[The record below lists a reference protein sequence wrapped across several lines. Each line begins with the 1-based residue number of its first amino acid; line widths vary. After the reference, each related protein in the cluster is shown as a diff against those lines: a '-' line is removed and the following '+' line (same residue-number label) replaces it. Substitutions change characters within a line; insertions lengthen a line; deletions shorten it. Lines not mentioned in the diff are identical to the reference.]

1 MVNYKM
7 AITENW
13 RLILNSPH
21 NGAWNMAVD
30 EALLE
35 SISSHDQPP
44 TLRLYD
50 WQPYTLSLGQAQ
62 PAGDVNLNA
71 LQSHG
76 WNLVRRPTGG
86 RAILHAD
93 ELTYSVTAPI
103 ENSILRGSV
112 IESYRRIS
120 TALVEALRLV
130 GLCADSKPKNQ
141 EDAHLSKEPVCFQ
154 FPSDY
159 EITYLNKKVV
169 GSAQARKKGGI
180 LQHGSIP
187 LHGDI
192 TRIIDLLNYPSEK
205 VKKLAREN
213 LIEHASSIEES
224 LGVRVSWSTMA
235 DAMIRGFEE
244 KLVITF
250 FSGNLSKNELKNAV
264 RIYREK
270 YNHNDWTYRI

>member
-1 MVNYKM
+1 M

-13 RLILNSPH
+13 RFILHSSH
-21 NGAWNMAVD
+21 NGPWNMAVD

-35 SISSHDQPP
+35 SVSNHAEPS

-62 PAGDVNLNA
+62 PAGDIDLNA
-71 LQSHG
+71 LQARG
-76 WNLVRRPTGG
+76 WDLVRRPTGG

-103 ENSILRGSV
+103 ENPILRGNV

-120 TALVEALRLV
+120 NGLVESLRLV
-130 GLCADSKPKNQ
+130 GLCADSKPKKA
-141 EDAHLSKEPVCFQ
+141 EEAHLSKDPVCFQ

-159 EITYLNKKVV
+159 EITYMDKKVV

-192 TRIIDLLNYPSEK
+192 SRIIEVWNYPEEK
-205 VKKLAREN
+205 EKGLARDN
-213 LIEHASSIEES
+213 LIERATTIEDS
-224 LGVRVSWSTMA
+224 LGMHVSWSDMA
-235 DAMIRGFEE
+235 TAMKKGFEE
-244 KLVITF
+244 KLGIYF
-250 FSGNLSKNELKNAV
+250 FPGNLSENELNLAV
-264 RIYREK
+264 RIFREK
-270 YNHNDWTYRI
+270 YNHRDWTFRI

>member
-1 MVNYKM
+1 M

-21 NGAWNMAVD
+21 HGAWNMAVD

-35 SISSHDQPP
+35 SISNHDQPP

-50 WQPYTLSLGQAQ
+50 WQPYTLSIGLAQ
-62 PAGDVNLNA
+62 PAGDVNLSE
-71 LQSHG
+71 LQNRG
-76 WNLVRRPTGG
+76 WDLVRRPTGG

-93 ELTYSVTAPI
+93 EMTYSVTAPI
-103 ENSILRGSV
+103 ENPILRGNV

-120 TALVEALRLV
+120 TALVEALQLV
-130 GLCADSKPKNQ
+130 GLCADSKPKKM
-141 EDAHLSKEPVCFQ
+141 EETHLSKDPVCFQ

-159 EITYLNKKVV
+159 EITYLDKKVV

-192 TRIIDLLNYPSEK
+192 TRIIEVLNYPNSKDKILAQEK
-205 VKKLAREN
+205 
-213 LIEHASSIEES
+213 LIERASTIEAS
-224 LGVRVSWSTMA
+224 LGMCVSWSDMA

-244 KLVITF
+244 KLGITF
-250 FSGNLSKNELKNAV
+250 IPGNLSNIELNNAV

-270 YNHNDWTYRI
+270 YYHRDWTFRI

>member
-1 MVNYKM
+1 MKKQE
-7 AITENW
+7 TW

-21 NGAWNMAVD
+21 GGAWNMAVD

-35 SISSHDQPP
+35 SISALDQPP

-62 PAGDVNLNA
+62 PSGDVDHNSLK
-71 LQSHG
+71 SHG
-76 WNLVRRPTGG
+76 WDLVRRPTGG

-103 ENSILRGSV
+103 ENPILRGNV
-112 IESYRRIS
+112 IESYRKIS
-120 TALVEALRLV
+120 TALIEALRLV
-130 GLCADSKPKNQ
+130 GLCADSKPKNN
-141 EDAHLSKEPVCFQ
+141 EEAHLSKDPVCFQ

-159 EITYLNKKVV
+159 EITYLGKKVV

-192 TRIIDLLNYPSEK
+192 TRIIEVLNYPNEVAKGS
-205 VKKLAREN
+205 ARTH
-213 LIEHASSIEES
+213 LIDRASSIEDS
-224 LGVRVSWSTMA
+224 LGKRVSWDEMA
-235 DAMIRGFEE
+235 NAMIKGYEE
-244 KLVITF
+244 ILDIALIP
-250 FSGNLSKNELKNAV
+250 SNLTKKELDSAY
-264 RIYREK
+264 RIYCEK
-270 YNHNDWTYRI
+270 YNDSNWTFRI

>member
-1 MVNYKM
+1 MTIKE
-7 AITENW
+7 TW
-13 RLILNSPH
+13 RIIINSPH
-21 NGAWNMAVD
+21 NGPWNMAVD

-50 WQPYTLSLGQAQ
+50 WQPYTLSLGHAQ
-62 PAGDVNLNA
+62 PVGDIDRKA
-71 LQSHG
+71 LQDRG
-76 WNLVRRPTGG
+76 WDLVRRPTGG

-103 ENSILRGSV
+103 ENPILRGNV

-120 TALVEALRLV
+120 TALVEALRLI
-130 GLCADSKPKNQ
+130 GLCADSKPKNT
-141 EDAHLSKEPVCFQ
+141 EEIHLSKDPVCFQ

-159 EITYLNKKVV
+159 EITYHDKKVV

-192 TRIIDLLNYPSEK
+192 TRIIEVLNYSDK
-205 VKKLAREN
+205 NNKQQARAKLLERATT
-213 LIEHASSIEES
+213 IEES
-224 LGVRVSWSTMA
+224 LGRHVTWTDMA
-235 DAMIRGFEE
+235 DMMVRGFQE
-244 KLVITF
+244 KLGINLVPD
-250 FSGNLSKNELKNAV
+250 NLSKDELNNAI

-270 YNHNDWTYRI
+270 YNHIDWTFRI

>member
-1 MVNYKM
+1 M

-21 NGAWNMAVD
+21 HGAWNMAVD

-35 SISSHDQPP
+35 SISNHDQPP

-50 WQPYTLSLGQAQ
+50 WQPYTLSLGLAQ
-62 PAGDVNLNA
+62 PAGDVNLSE
-71 LQSHG
+71 LQNRG
-76 WNLVRRPTGG
+76 WDLVRRPTGG

-93 ELTYSVTAPI
+93 EMTYSVTAPI
-103 ENSILRGSV
+103 ENPILRGNV

-120 TALVEALRLV
+120 TALVEALQLV
-130 GLCADSKPKNQ
+130 GLCADSKPKKM
-141 EDAHLSKEPVCFQ
+141 EETHLSKDPVCFQ

-159 EITYLNKKVV
+159 EITYLDKKVV

-192 TRIIDLLNYPSEK
+192 TRIIEVLNYPNSKDKILAQEK
-205 VKKLAREN
+205 
-213 LIEHASSIEES
+213 LIKRASTIEAS
-224 LGVRVSWSTMA
+224 LGMRVSWSDMA

-244 KLVITF
+244 KLGITLIPID
-250 FSGNLSKNELKNAV
+250 LSNIELNNAV

-270 YNHNDWTYRI
+270 YYHRDWTFRI